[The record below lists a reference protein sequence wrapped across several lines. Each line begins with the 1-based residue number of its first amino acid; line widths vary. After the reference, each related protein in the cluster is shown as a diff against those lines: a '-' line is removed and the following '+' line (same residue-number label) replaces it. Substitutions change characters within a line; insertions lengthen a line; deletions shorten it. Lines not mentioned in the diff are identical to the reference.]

1 MRSPLQ
7 QTPVKRT
14 CGDPKITKY
23 INKNDLVMKGDSE
36 KEERE
41 SEREKRDNVREK
53 ARMNFNSG
61 T

>member
-1 MRSPLQ
+1 
-7 QTPVKRT
+7 
-14 CGDPKITKY
+14 
-23 INKNDLVMKGDSE
+23 MKGDSE